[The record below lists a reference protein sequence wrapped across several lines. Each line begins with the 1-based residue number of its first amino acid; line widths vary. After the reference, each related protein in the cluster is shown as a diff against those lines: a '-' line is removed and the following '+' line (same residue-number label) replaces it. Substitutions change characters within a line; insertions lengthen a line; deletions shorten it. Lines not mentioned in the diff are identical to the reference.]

1 MPDELFQQ
9 LLQQQPELAAYD
21 ELDITPDELGILP
34 D

>member
-9 LLQQQPELAAYD
+9 LLQQRPELAAH
-21 ELDITPDELGILP
+21 EGLGIAPDELGILP